1 MENEVIQTTQK
12 KKIAMVSKIV
22 FAPVLDVK
30 MLRLR
35 LFDTKVKI
43 K

>member
-12 KKIAMVSKIV
+12 KIAMVSKTV
-22 FAPVLDVK
+22 FAPGLDVK

>member
-1 MENEVIQTTQK
+1 MENEVIPLK
-12 KKIAMVSKIV
+12 KKIAMAPKTV